1 MPMYNGN
8 YVAPVWINDMAPAI
22 NDTELLAMSQTI
34 QASQILTGSGAPT
47 QYTSGV
53 PGQRYADTSTTPY
66 TIYRLVTAA
75 QDANVWA
82 PDTDAN
88 GNLALDYNSSSTYA
102 TGAYCIHSGMLYRC
116 KTAITQGEPWTA
128 AHWTRAYAAVDLA
141 SHVGNKNNPHN
152 VTAAQ
157 VGLGSVDN
165 VRQYSE
171 SNPPP
176 YPVTS
181 VNGSTGAVT
190 VSVPQAA
197 TETPVMDGNGAVGTS
212 TKFARED
219 HEHPND
225 TSKQDAIKT
234 GTVTLSATWSGSSSP
249 FKQTVTVTG
258 VTVTSNSKVDLQ
270 PTAAQIETLIS
281 AGVTSMVV
289 ENNSGTLTVYAI
301 GSAPSEA
308 MTLQCTVEEVT

>member
-53 PGQRYADTSTTPY
+53 VGQRYADTSTTPY
-66 TIYRLVTAA
+66 TIYRLLTAA
-75 QDANVWA
+75 EDANLWVVEA
-82 PDTDAN
+82 DAN

-102 TGAYCIHSGMLYRC
+102 AGAYCIHAGLLYRC
-116 KTAITQGEPWTA
+116 KTAIKQGESWTA
-128 AHWTRAYAAVDLA
+128 AHWTRAYAAADLS
-141 SHVGNKNNPHN
+141 SHVANTSNPHG
-152 VTAAQ
+152 VTKAQ
-157 VGLGSVDN
+157 IGLGNVDD
-165 VRQYSE
+165 VRQYSD

-181 VNGSTGAVT
+181 VNGSKGAVT
-190 VSVPQAA
+190 VTVPQAS
-197 TETPVMDGNGAVGTS
+197 TETPIMDGTGAVGIS

-219 HEHPND
+219 HEHPKD
-225 TSKQDAIKT
+225 TSKQDAIKA

-249 FKQTVTVTG
+249 FTQTVTVTG
-258 VTVTSNSKVDLQ
+258 VTVTASSKVDLQ
-270 PTAAQIETLIS
+270 PTATQIETLIA

-289 ENNSGTLTVYAI
+289 ENNSGTLTVYAV
-301 GSAPSEA
+301 GSAPTDA
-308 MTLQCTVEEVT
+308 MTMQCTVEEVS